1 MPRPR
6 GGRCNGGV
14 KATPTLVPPAKR
26 PLNSPWWLA
35 PALFTVAAVLGGAW
49 GYRSSPLI
57 QGAAW
62 LALPYIV
69 PLALV
74 AASWRPSAHRDTK
87 TRGLVLGGVGAVIAL
102 VYAHL
107 ATFVL
112 CALAI
117 VLWAFQG
124 GG

>member
-1 MPRPR
+1 M
-6 GGRCNGGV
+6 
-14 KATPTLVPPAKR
+14 KETPALVPPAER
-26 PLNSPWWLA
+26 PLDSPWWLA
-35 PALFTVAAVLGGAW
+35 PALFTLAAMLGGAW
-49 GYRSSPLI
+49 GYHSSPLI
-57 QGAAW
+57 HAPSW
-62 LALPYIV
+62 LALPYLV

-74 AASWRPSAHRDTK
+74 AASWRPSAHRDTR
-87 TRGLVLGGVGAVIAL
+87 TRGLVLGGVGALISL

-112 CALAI
+112 YTVAI

>member
-1 MPRPR
+1 M
-6 GGRCNGGV
+6 
-14 KATPTLVPPAKR
+14 KATPTPAVPPAER
-26 PLNSPWWLA
+26 PLNAPWWLA
-35 PALFTVAAVLGGAW
+35 PALFTVAAALGGAW
-49 GYRSSPLI
+49 GYRSCPI
-57 QGAAW
+57 VQGSAW
-62 LALPYIV
+62 LALPYVV

-74 AASWRPSAHRDTK
+74 AASWRPSAHRDTRI
-87 TRGLVLGGVGAVIAL
+87 RGLVLGAVGAWVAL

-112 CALAI
+112 CTVAV

>member
-1 MPRPR
+1 M
-6 GGRCNGGV
+6 
-14 KATPTLVPPAKR
+14 KATHTLVPPAER
-26 PLNSPWWLA
+26 PLDSPWWLA

-49 GYRSSPLI
+49 GYRSSPI
-57 QGAAW
+57 IHATAW
-62 LALPYIV
+62 LALPYVI

-74 AASWRPSAHRDTK
+74 TASWRPSAHRDTR
-87 TRGLVLGGVGAVIAL
+87 TRGLVLGGVGALIAL

-112 CALAI
+112 CAVAL